1 MEGRCSLANSWENTL
16 RLGTVHIMSYPGV
29 QSGEQQ
35 FLDTFTALAEDDF
48 FSLVELALVKD
59 PTQRKAIRKL
69 VQVSHLS
76 ITYAAQAAL
85 MGQKLDLNSLDD
97 SERKR
102 AVKEAILG
110 IDEAY
115 DLGAERMS
123 LLSGPDPG
131 TSKRNEATRALVG
144 SLKEICAYGQKM
156 GIAVALEAF
165 DRDVEKKCLI
175 GPAEEAAA
183 VARSVRTEFPNFGI
197 LYDMAH
203 GPLLEE
209 DFESALTVLKNYLV
223 HVHVGNCVKAAGN
236 PAYGDKHPRFGVNG
250 GLHDVE
256 ELTHFLQILFDVGYL
271 GKKLRANEKL
281 PIVGFEIKPLPGETP
296 EAVLSSTKRVWRR
309 SWAQLRTTKKANRG

>member
-1 MEGRCSLANSWENTL
+1 ML
-16 RLGTVHIMSYPGV
+16 RLGTVHIMTYPGV
-29 QSGEQQ
+29 QSGEQR

-48 FSLVELALVKD
+48 FSVLELALVKD
-59 PTQRKAIRKL
+59 PIQRRAITKL
-69 VQVSHLS
+69 VEVSHLS

-102 AVKEAILG
+102 AIKETMTC
-110 IDEAY
+110 IDEAH

-131 TSKRNEATRALVG
+131 ASKRNEATRALVD
-144 SLKEICAYGQKM
+144 SLKEICAYGEKM
-156 GIAVALEAF
+156 SLAVALEAF

-175 GPAEEAAA
+175 GPAKEAAA
-183 VARSVRTEFPNFGI
+183 VARSVRTEFPSFGI

-209 DFESALTVLKNYLV
+209 NFESALTVLKNYLV
-223 HVHVGNCVKAAGN
+223 HIHVGNCVKVAGN
-236 PAYGDKHPRFGVNG
+236 PVYGDKHPRFGVNG
-250 GLHDVE
+250 GLHDVG

-271 GKKLRANEKL
+271 GKRLRANEKL

-296 EAVLSSTKRVWRR
+296 EAVLASTKRVWRQ
-309 SWAQLRTTKKANRG
+309 SWARLQTTKKTNRG

>member
-1 MEGRCSLANSWENTL
+1 LANSWENTL
-16 RLGTVHIMSYPGV
+16 RLGTVHIMTYPGV
-29 QSGEQQ
+29 QSGERR
-35 FLDTFTALAEDDF
+35 FLDTFAALAQDDF
-48 FSLVELALVKD
+48 FSVLEMALVRD
-59 PTQRKAIRKL
+59 PIQRKAIRKL
-69 VQVSHLS
+69 VEISHLS

-102 AVKEAILG
+102 AIKEAMTC

-123 LLSGPDPG
+123 LLSGPDPV
-131 TSKRNEATRALVG
+131 TSKRSEATRALVD
-144 SLKEICAYGQKM
+144 SLKEVCAYGEKM
-156 GIAVALEAF
+156 GLAVALEAF

-175 GPAEEAAA
+175 GPAKEAAA
-183 VARSVRTEFPNFGI
+183 VARSVRTDFPDFGI

-209 DFESALTVLKNYLV
+209 KFESALTVLKDYLV
-223 HVHVGNCVKAAGN
+223 HIHVGNCVKEAGN
-236 PAYGDKHPRFGVNG
+236 PVYGDKHPRFGVNG

-281 PIVGFEIKPLPGETP
+281 PIVGFEIKPLPGESP
-296 EAVLSSTKRVWRR
+296 EAVLASTKRVWRQ
-309 SWAQLRTTKKANRG
+309 SWAKLQMTKKTNRG